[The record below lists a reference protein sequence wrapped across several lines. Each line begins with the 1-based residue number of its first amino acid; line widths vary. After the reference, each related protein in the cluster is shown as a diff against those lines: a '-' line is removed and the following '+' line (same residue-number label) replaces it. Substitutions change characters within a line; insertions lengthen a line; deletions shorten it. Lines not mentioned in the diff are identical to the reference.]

1 MLNQGTQSSCPP
13 QPHSHDKS
21 MVSPEEHREPSP
33 EHTFFNYVDVN
44 YAGRVVSYLASV
56 ALKKTKRRDYDSIYT
71 RIVYIS
77 SLDNMACEGVAKDPR
92 KSSNLRQNFR
102 V

>member
-1 MLNQGTQSSCPP
+1 MS
-13 QPHSHDKS
+13 
-21 MVSPEEHREPSP
+21 EHRVNTRLIEETQRTVPCAC
-33 EHTFFNYVDVN
+33 NYVDVN

-56 ALKKTKRRDYDSIYT
+56 ALKKTKRSDYDSIYT